1 MWRQYDEGSDVVTP
15 SPQVSVLSGPL
26 WFALGAVAMYFLDP
40 DRGTR
45 RRALLRDKVLSA
57 ANEAGENLWKTAE
70 YSRDRAVGMVAEAR
84 SRLAPD
90 DADDWTI
97 HERVRSAL
105 GRAVSHPS
113 AVVVGPRDG
122 VVTLS
127 GPVLAHEV
135 DNLLRTASRVRGV
148 RGVVDRL
155 DVHKQPGDVPALQG
169 GTTRTG
175 QRCGVAQESWD
186 PFTRLLTS
194 LGGAGLTLWGVARR
208 DPIGLVAAAAGA
220 ALATRGLMNLQ
231 ANRLTGIGAGRRAI
245 DVQKTITIKAPADVV
260 FGFFAYYQNFP
271 RFMSN
276 VREVRAGE
284 TGRSHW
290 VVAGPMGVN
299 LSWDADLTD
308 YVPNEV
314 IAWRSVEGASV
325 ENAGI
330 IRFREEPDGATRVDI
345 KLSYN
350 PPAGAVGH
358 VLARL
363 FGADPKSEMDADLA
377 RVKTTLETGQPPRDA
392 ARPLQETGAA
402 TL

>member
-1 MWRQYDEGSDVVTP
+1 MWRRNDETTDIVTLP
-15 SPQVSVLSGPL
+15 TGASVLSGPL
-26 WFALGAVAMYFLDP
+26 WFGLGAAAMYFLDP
-40 DRGTR
+40 DRGNR
-45 RRALLRDKVLSA
+45 RRALVRDKLFSA
-57 ANEAGENLWKTAE
+57 VNEAGDNLRKTAE
-70 YSRDRAVGMVAEAR
+70 YSRDRTVGMVAEAR
-84 SRLAPD
+84 SRLTSD
-90 DADDWTI
+90 EADDWTI
-97 HERVRSAL
+97 CERVRSAL
-105 GRAVSHPS
+105 GRSVSHPS
-113 AVVVGPRDG
+113 ALEVDSLDG
-122 VVTLS
+122 VVRLR

-135 DNLLRTASRVRGV
+135 DNLIRTVSGVRGV
-148 RGVVDRL
+148 RDVVNQL
-155 DVHKQPGDVPALQG
+155 DVHKQAGEIPALQG
-169 GTTRTG
+169 GIARPG
-175 QRCGVAQESWD
+175 QRYGVAQENWD
-186 PFTRLLTS
+186 PFTRMLTS
-194 LGGAGLTLWGVARR
+194 IGGAGLAAWGVSRR
-208 DPIGLVAAAAGA
+208 DPIGFAATALGA
-220 ALATRGLMNLQ
+220 AMAARGLSNLP
-231 ANRLTGIGAGRRAI
+231 AKRLTGIGAGRRAI
-245 DVQKTITIKAPADVV
+245 DVQKTITINAPVDLV
-260 FGFFAYYQNFP
+260 FGFFANYQNFP

-330 IRFREEPDGATRVDI
+330 IRFQEELGGATRVDI
-345 KLSYN
+345 KLSDN
-350 PPAGAVGH
+350 PPAGAIGH